1 MIWLDFIMFL
11 VLCGLFFYVYT
22 SSTVTLLHR
31 IYLFLH
37 SVFMVWTLF
46 QFVSQTTDSTLYKL
60 FYLSISYT
68 GLSLLGIGW
77 LIFIIF
83 LTGQS
88 YVIRKSRL
96 FMIAIPALISV
107 AVVIINPEG
116 LFLGINDRMPSFKQL
131 QHGPLY
137 WIMISQLVLYVIAS
151 FIVMFKS
158 LRGENSDRQRIL
170 IKTAINGMFVLVVF
184 ALTDLIVN
192 VISVYQFNRFIP
204 LVSVG
209 MAVTAIYLVHAIKR
223 NKVLD
228 IIQIVQRDVMNTMS
242 MGIIV
247 LDENDTILDVNKIM
261 RSIVRLRIGDKFN
274 PSLFVSQFKKD
285 TVDEFTAMIEAHRK
299 RPQDRLETEI
309 AVQFDK
315 YQHIIVQSAPI
326 LDNKKTLVG
335 RLLTFQDVTELR
347 LLVQETKDQ
356 NDQLQDRNRDLLLMQ
371 DELFQANKKLEQ
383 MAITD
388 GLTGCFNRRYLL
400 HQLEQEVVTNIRFG
414 VPFSIFLFDLDHF
427 KSINDTYGH
436 VVGDEVLCSTVDAVR
451 SSLRYTDVLARY
463 GGEEFTVYLP
473 HTNREQAELIAERLM
488 TAVECNRVNTGQG
501 DQSVSVTISM
511 GVITIEHFEPYDLT
525 DPKAFMRELLAQ
537 ADAALYEAK
546 FNGRNRIVKR
556 KLA

>member
-1 MIWLDFIMFL
+1 
-11 VLCGLFFYVYT
+11 
-22 SSTVTLLHR
+22 
-31 IYLFLH
+31 
-37 SVFMVWTLF
+37 
-46 QFVSQTTDSTLYKL
+46 
-60 FYLSISYT
+60 
-68 GLSLLGIGW
+68 
-77 LIFIIF
+77 
-83 LTGQS
+83 
-88 YVIRKSRL
+88 
-96 FMIAIPALISV
+96 
-107 AVVIINPEG
+107 
-116 LFLGINDRMPSFKQL
+116 
-131 QHGPLY
+131 
-137 WIMISQLVLYVIAS
+137 
-151 FIVMFKS
+151 
-158 LRGENSDRQRIL
+158 
-170 IKTAINGMFVLVVF
+170 MFVLVVF

-488 TAVECNRVNTGQG
+488 TAVECNRVNTGQE
-501 DQSVSVTISM
+501 IS
-511 GVITIEHFEPYDLT
+511 
-525 DPKAFMRELLAQ
+525 RC
-537 ADAALYEAK
+537 
-546 FNGRNRIVKR
+546 RSR
-556 KLA
+556 